1 MILKTLE
8 WSPDEAGTFIG
19 VGADDD
25 SYFDV
30 PQYATHRLG
39 AGTFSA
45 WFTPKGV
52 SMHDGDCL
60 GIFQTQAQAR
70 AICQRHWDRQ
80 PKETSV

>member
-30 PQYATHRLG
+30 PQYSTHRHRPGL
-39 AGTFSA
+39 FSA
-45 WFTPKGV
+45 WFTPRGV
-52 SMHDGDCL
+52 SMHDGQRL
-60 GIFQTQAQAR
+60 GVFATQAGAR
-70 AICQRHWDRQ
+70 SACQQHWNHEA
-80 PKETSV
+80 KGILS